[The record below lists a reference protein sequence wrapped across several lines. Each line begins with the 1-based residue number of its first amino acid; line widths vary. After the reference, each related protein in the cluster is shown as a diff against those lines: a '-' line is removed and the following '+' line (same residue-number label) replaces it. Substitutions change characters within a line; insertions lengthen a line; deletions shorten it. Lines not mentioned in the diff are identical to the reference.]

1 MEKIISNIKKEL
13 EELKGSKLIIDFI
26 LDTKEK
32 NNPKIELILLENEK
46 INIELGENYCY
57 KVLKNQ
63 KLYESF
69 ESLLSDLSPLYTT
82 TFWSNITSSLN
93 KKKEN
98 NNSDNDDDYEKEND
112 ENY

>member
-13 EELKGSKLIIDFI
+13 EELKGSKLVIDFI

-32 NNPKIELILLENEK
+32 NNPKIEIIILENET

-69 ESLLSDLSPLYTT
+69 ESLLSDLSPLYTK

-98 NNSDNDDDYEKEND
+98 NNSDNDDYEKESD
-112 ENY
+112 EEY

>member
-13 EELKGSKLIIDFI
+13 EELKQSKLIIDFV

-32 NNPKIELILLENEK
+32 NNPKIEIIILENET

-69 ESLLSDLSPLYTT
+69 ESLLSNLSPLYTT
-82 TFWSNITSSLN
+82 TFWSNITSNLN
-93 KKKEN
+93 KKNEQHN
-98 NNSDNDDDYEKEND
+98 PDNDNYEED
-112 ENY
+112 